1 MIESKTGGYIRKT
14 LKVAAAVIFTVL
26 VCALLA
32 VCFIYRKQITAEK
45 IIQFTPQNQVAA
57 VMFMMLIFAA
67 KSLCVFIY
75 CGILYAACGMVF
87 SAPIAICVNI
97 LGTVVMTSVPYIIGK
112 RAGGKYVEK
121 LVEKHPKLTML
132 KEAQGKNSFFMSFIV
147 RLTGILPSDI
157 VSAYFGAVGISY
169 GKYVFS
175 TVLGFLPMI
184 VTFTVMGM
192 SAHDATSPAFIISAG
207 LQIVIMILSG
217 VSYMLMRK
225 KEKNRKR
232 R

>member
-1 MIESKTGGYIRKT
+1 MIESKPGGYIRKT
-14 LKVAAAVIFTVL
+14 LKLAAAVIFTVL
-26 VCALLA
+26 VCALFA

-45 IIQFTPQNQVAA
+45 IIRFTPQNQVAA

-112 RAGGKYVEK
+112 RAGAKYVEK

-132 KEAQGKNSFFMSFIV
+132 KGAQGKNSFFMSFIV

-192 SAHDATSPAFIISAG
+192 SAHDVTSPAFIISAG

-217 VSYMLMRK
+217 VFYMLMRK